1 MTGELLAGRY
11 QLEQELGRGGMA
23 TVFLALDLRLSRRVA
38 VKVLHPGLDARFTER
53 FRQEA
58 EVVASLQHPNVLAV
72 HDFGEDAVRGPFL
85 VCEWVQGVNL
95 RELARRLAPV
105 PPEAVALLGW
115 ELARALDAAHARGV
129 VHRDVKPE
137 NVLVAHGGPLKLA
150 DFGIAALADR
160 VRLTSTGA
168 VIGSLGY
175 MAPERIDTG
184 AWSPAS
190 DVYAVGVVLFE
201 LCTGTTPHAGE
212 GSARLAVSVMTRDAP
227 LLVEAAP
234 GTPVSLSTLV
244 ARCLARDARDR
255 PENGGALAH
264 ELEAVLRPWVG
275 APAEASRAFFEAP
288 ESSVL
293 RWREDRFQR
302 LMGEGRALLAAG
314 QGAQAARCLNA
325 ALALRPGAPEV
336 LALLRSRPMKKGL
349 GRRAWDAFPRSWAEH
364 KRPFL
369 TGVVIAGLL
378 GGLGAWAWR
387 ASEARTST
395 GATGPVPASATEAD
409 ATVLTAV
416 PRATAGGVPATSDAS
431 AAHSPDT
438 PAASGASAALAT
450 GSPAKSDASAA
461 FATGSRA
468 KPGASAALIPG
479 ADSAATT
486 AASAGHPN
494 GTGLPAT
501 NGDSAAP
508 VAVARLDSAVRPSRP
523 LNQATAGTPARA
535 ARPDAPG
542 RSSLAAPA
550 PLARPAQDSSQRP
563 VSGTELPV
571 RVPEAPDFATLTVVT
586 RPWAEVF
593 VDGQS
598 RGYTPRLRS
607 LRLSPGAHRIR
618 FANPLCEPVEEVL
631 EVAAGA
637 AVFREVSLQVRDAE
651 VTIVAPAA
659 SRVFVDGVEV
669 GVAPLHAPL
678 RLSHGGHLLSARD
691 PGGNVLRQSLDAVA
705 GSRTTVVLGAAP

>member
-85 VCEWVQGVNL
+85 VCEWVQGENL

-137 NVLVAHGGPLKLA
+137 NVLVARGGPLKLA
-150 DFGIAALADR
+150 DFGIAALAEDQA
-160 VRLTSTGA
+160 RLTSTGA
-168 VIGSLGY
+168 VIGSLAY

-201 LCTGTTPHAGE
+201 LCTGSTPHAGE

-227 LLVEAAP
+227 PLVEAAP
-234 GTPVSLSTLV
+234 GTPAPLSALV

-255 PENGGALAH
+255 PVEGGALAQ
-264 ELEAVLRPWVG
+264 ELEAVLRSWVG
-275 APAEASRAFFEAP
+275 APAEASRAFFQAP
-288 ESSVL
+288 ESSVA

-302 LMGEGRALLAAG
+302 LLGEGRALLVAG

-325 ALALRPGAPEV
+325 ALTLRPGAPEV
-336 LALLRSRPMKKGL
+336 LALLRSRPMKKGFV
-349 GRRAWDAFPRSWAEH
+349 RRAWDALPRSWAEH
-364 KRPFL
+364 RRGFL
-369 TGVVIAGLL
+369 TGVVLAGLL
-378 GGLGAWAWR
+378 GGLGTWAWR
-387 ASEARTST
+387 AGGSRTPTVANGLESALAPDLEAMVR
-395 GATGPVPASATEAD
+395 
-409 ATVLTAV
+409 TAV
-416 PRATAGGVPATSDAS
+416 PVAPDAGSPATSEDF
-431 AAHSPDT
+431 
-438 PAASGASAALAT
+438 AALV
-450 GSPAKSDASAA
+450 
-461 FATGSRA
+461 
-468 KPGASAALIPG
+468 PG
-479 ADSAATT
+479 ADSTATM
-486 AASAGHPN
+486 AASASAPPGA
-494 GTGLPAT
+494 GLPAT
-501 NGDSAAP
+501 SEDSAAP
-508 VAVARLDSAVRPSRP
+508 VAVARLDSAQRPSRP
-523 LNQATAGTPARA
+523 LHQAAAGTPVRA

-542 RSSLAAPA
+542 RSPRAAPA
-550 PLARPAQDSSQRP
+550 PLTRPAQDSPQRP
-563 VSGTELPV
+563 VSPEPTGTELPV
-571 RVPEAPDFATLTVVT
+571 RVPDAQDFATLTVVT

-598 RGYTPRLRS
+598 RGYTPRLRE
-607 LRLSPGAHRIR
+607 LRLSPGTHRLR

-637 AVFREVSLQVRDAE
+637 AVSREVSLRVRDAE

-669 GVAPLHAPL
+669 GVAPLREPL
-678 RLSHGGHLLSARD
+678 KLSHGGHLLSARD

-705 GSRTTVVLGAAP
+705 GSRTTVVLGSAP

>member
-95 RELARRLAPV
+95 RDLARRLAPV

-115 ELARALDAAHARGV
+115 ELARALEVAHVRGV

-160 VRLTSTGA
+160 ARLTSTGA

-227 LLVEAAP
+227 PLVEAAP
-234 GTPVSLSTLV
+234 GTPVALSTLV

-255 PENGGALAH
+255 PVDGGALAH

-288 ESSVL
+288 ESSVV

-395 GATGPVPASATEAD
+395 GATGPAPASATGAD

-431 AAHSPDT
+431 AAHSP
-438 PAASGASAALAT
+438 
-450 GSPAKSDASAA
+450 
-461 FATGSRA
+461 GSRA
-468 KPGASAALIPG
+468 KPGASAALVPG

-486 AASAGHPN
+486 VASAAHAGMSV
-494 GTGLPAT
+494 TSE
-501 NGDSAAP
+501 DSAAP
-508 VAVARLDSAVRPSRP
+508 VAVARLDSAVRPSRH
-523 LNQATAGTPARA
+523 LNQVTAGTPALA

-542 RSSLAAPA
+542 RPPRAA
-550 PLARPAQDSSQRP
+550 PLARPTQDSSQRP

>member
-23 TVFLALDLRLSRRVA
+23 TVFLAHDLRLSRRVA
-38 VKVLHPGLDARFTER
+38 VKVMHPGLDARLTER

-85 VCEWVQGVNL
+85 VCEWVQGENL
-95 RELARRLAPV
+95 RELARRLAPM

-137 NVLVAHGGPLKLA
+137 NVLVARGGPLKLA

-160 VRLTSTGA
+160 ARLTSTGA
-168 VIGSLGY
+168 VIGSLAY

-201 LCTGTTPHAGE
+201 LCVGTTPHAGE
-212 GSARLAVSVMTRDAP
+212 GSARLAVSVMTREAP
-227 LLVEAAP
+227 ALAEAAP
-234 GTPVSLSTLV
+234 GTPASLSALV

-255 PENGGALAH
+255 PVEGGALAR

-275 APAEASRAFFEAP
+275 APAEASRAFFQAP
-288 ESSVL
+288 ESSVA
-293 RWREDRFQR
+293 RWREDGFQR
-302 LMGEGRALLAAG
+302 LLNEGRALLAAG

-325 ALALRPGAPEV
+325 AMTLRPGAPEV
-336 LALLRSRPMKKGL
+336 LALLRSRPTRNGRV
-349 GRRAWDAFPRSWAEH
+349 RRAWAGH
-364 KRPFL
+364 KRGL
-369 TGVVIAGLL
+369 LAGVVLAGML
-378 GGLGAWAWR
+378 GGLGTWAWR
-387 ASEARTST
+387 AEGSRAST
-395 GATGPVPASATEAD
+395 VATGPTPSKASAE
-409 ATVLTAV
+409 
-416 PRATAGGVPATSDAS
+416 PA
-431 AAHSPDT
+431 
-438 PAASGASAALAT
+438 
-450 GSPAKSDASAA
+450 
-461 FATGSRA
+461 
-468 KPGASAALIPG
+468 PG
-479 ADSAATT
+479 ADPAATM
-486 AASAGHPN
+486 ADSASLPSGAGR
-494 GTGLPAT
+494 PAT
-501 NGDSAAP
+501 DEDSAAP
-508 VAVARLDSAVRPSRP
+508 VAVTRLDVAERSLRPM
-523 LNQATAGTPARA
+523 NQTSAGTQVRA
-535 ARPDAPG
+535 ARPEVPG
-542 RSSLAAPA
+542 RSSKAASAPRARSAQDASQRPA
-550 PLARPAQDSSQRP
+550 PLEHTGDD
-563 VSGTELPV
+563 VPV
-571 RVPEAPDFATLTVVT
+571 RVPDALDFATLTVTT

-598 RGYTPRLRS
+598 RGYTPRLRE
-607 LRLSPGAHRIR
+607 LRLSPGSHRLH

-637 AVFREVSLQVRDAE
+637 AVSREVALRVRDAE

-669 GVAPLHAPL
+669 GVAPLRAPL
-678 RLSHGGHLLSARD
+678 KLTHGGHLLSARD

-705 GSRTTVVLGAAP
+705 GSRTTVVLGSAP

>member
-23 TVFLALDLRLSRRVA
+23 TVFLAHDLRLSRRVA
-38 VKVLHPGLDARFTER
+38 VKVLHPGLDTRFTER

-72 HDFGEDAVRGPFL
+72 HDFGEDSVRGPFL
-85 VCEWVQGVNL
+85 VCEWVQGENL

-115 ELARALDAAHARGV
+115 ELARALEAAHARGV

-137 NVLVAHGGPLKLA
+137 NVLVAQGGPLKLA

-160 VRLTSTGA
+160 ARLTSTGA
-168 VIGSLGY
+168 VIGSLAY

-201 LCTGTTPHAGE
+201 LCVGTTPHAGE

-227 LLVEAAP
+227 LLAEAAP
-234 GTPVSLSTLV
+234 GTPASLSALV

-255 PENGGALAH
+255 PMEGGALAR

-275 APAEASRAFFEAP
+275 APSEASRAFFQAP
-288 ESSVL
+288 ESSVA

-302 LMGEGRALLAAG
+302 LLDEGRALLAAG

-325 ALALRPGAPEV
+325 AMALRPGAPEV
-336 LALLRSRPMKKGL
+336 LALLRSRPTKNGL
-349 GRRAWDAFPRSWAEH
+349 AGRAWAEH
-364 KRPFL
+364 KRGL
-369 TGVVIAGLL
+369 LAGVALAGML
-378 GGLGAWAWR
+378 GGLGMWAWHGSR
-387 ASEARTST
+387 ASTV
-395 GATGPVPASATEAD
+395 ATGPAPGSD
-409 ATVLTAV
+409 ATVPTAG
-416 PRATAGGVPATSDAS
+416 PQATALGTPATLGASAATSNVSAAPAPADGSAATLDAS
-431 AAHSPDT
+431 AAVEGPSRSLNQAAVGTQVRTARPE
-438 PAASGASAALAT
+438 ASGRSL
-450 GSPAKSDASAA
+450 
-461 FATGSRA
+461 R
-468 KPGASAALIPG
+468 
-479 ADSAATT
+479 
-486 AASAGHPN
+486 AASAPI
-494 GTGLPAT
+494 
-501 NGDSAAP
+501 
-508 VAVARLDSAVRPSRP
+508 ARS
-523 LNQATAGTPARA
+523 
-535 ARPDAPG
+535 
-542 RSSLAAPA
+542 
-550 PLARPAQDSSQRP
+550 AQDSSRRPSSP
-563 VSGTELPV
+563 VSTGDDVPV
-571 RVPEAPDFATLTVVT
+571 RVPDAQDFATLTVTT

-598 RGYTPRLRS
+598 RGYTPRLRE
-607 LRLSPGAHRIR
+607 LRLSPGSHRLR

-631 EVAAGA
+631 EVTAGT
-637 AVFREVSLQVRDAE
+637 AVSREVALRVRDAE
-651 VTIVAPAA
+651 VTIVAPVA

-669 GVAPLHAPL
+669 GVAPLRDPL
-678 RLSHGGHLLSARD
+678 KLSHGRHLLSARD

-705 GSRTTVVLGAAP
+705 GSRTTVVLGAAQ

>member
-23 TVFLALDLRLSRRVA
+23 TVFLARDLRLSRRVA
-38 VKVLHPGLDARFTER
+38 VKMLHPGMEARLTER

-85 VCEWVQGVNL
+85 VCEWVQGENL

-115 ELARALDAAHARGV
+115 ELARALEAAHARGV

-137 NVLVAHGGPLKLA
+137 NVLVARGGPLKLA

-160 VRLTSTGA
+160 ARLTSTGA
-168 VIGSLGY
+168 VIGSLAY

-227 LLVEAAP
+227 SLLEVAP
-234 GTPVSLSTLV
+234 GTPAPLGALV

-255 PENGGALAH
+255 PADGAALVQ

-275 APAEASRAFFEAP
+275 APAEASRAFFAAP
-288 ESSVL
+288 EASVA
-293 RWREDRFQR
+293 RWREDGFQR
-302 LMGEGRALLAAG
+302 LLNEGRALLAAG

-325 ALALRPGAPEV
+325 ALTLQPGAPEV

-349 GRRAWDAFPRSWAEH
+349 VRRAWDA
-364 KRPFL
+364 RPGRAKGL
-369 TGVVIAGLL
+369 VAGVVLAGVL
-378 GGLGAWAWR
+378 GSLGTWGWR
-387 ASEARTST
+387 SRERAEGSGASTVATSV
-395 GATGPVPASATEAD
+395 PPASVASSN
-409 ATVLTAV
+409 TV
-416 PRATAGGVPATSDAS
+416 DAS
-431 AAHSPDT
+431 ARPSGVAPNARDGASVPPASVVSSNTVEAAAPPPGMAPNAMRGKPVASASVASTNAGAFGT
-438 PAASGASAALAT
+438 PSRAASPPT
-450 GSPAKSDASAA
+450 
-461 FATGSRA
+461 RE
-468 KPGASAALIPG
+468 
-479 ADSAATT
+479 
-486 AASAGHPN
+486 
-494 GTGLPAT
+494 
-501 NGDSAAP
+501 
-508 VAVARLDSAVRPSRP
+508 
-523 LNQATAGTPARA
+523 TAGTSRPQG
-535 ARPDAPG
+535 ARPGTTNA
-542 RSSLAAPA
+542 
-550 PLARPAQDSSQRP
+550 
-563 VSGTELPV
+563 VSGEDLPV
-571 RVPEAPDFATLTVVT
+571 RVPDAEDFATLSVAT

-598 RGYTPRLRS
+598 RGYTPRLRE
-607 LRLSPGAHRIR
+607 LRLAPGTHRLR
-618 FANPLCEPVEEVL
+618 FHNPLCEPVEEVL
-631 EVAAGA
+631 EVAAGE
-637 AVFREVSLQVRDAE
+637 AVSREVSLRVRDAE

-669 GVAPLHAPL
+669 GVAPLPAPVKL
-678 RLSHGGHLLSARD
+678 THGGHLVSARD
-691 PGGNVLRQSLDAVA
+691 PGGNVLRQSLNAVA
-705 GSRTTVVLGAAP
+705 GSRTTVVLETSP

>member
-72 HDFGEDAVRGPFL
+72 HDLGEDAVRGPFL
-85 VCEWVQGVNL
+85 VCEWVQGENL
-95 RELARRLAPV
+95 RELARRLAPL

-137 NVLVAHGGPLKLA
+137 NVLVARGGPLKLA
-150 DFGIAALADR
+150 DFGIAALADQA
-160 VRLTSTGA
+160 RLTSTGA
-168 VIGSLGY
+168 VIGSLPY
-175 MAPERIDTG
+175 MAPERMDTG

-201 LCTGTTPHAGE
+201 LCTGSTPHAGE

-227 LLVEAAP
+227 PLVEAAP
-234 GTPVSLSTLV
+234 GTPAPLSALV

-255 PENGGALAH
+255 PGEGGALAQ

-275 APAEASRAFFEAP
+275 APAEASRAFFQAP
-288 ESSVL
+288 ESCVA

-302 LMGEGRALLAAG
+302 LLGEGRALLAAG
-314 QGAQAARCLNA
+314 QGARAARCLNA

-336 LALLRSRPMKKGL
+336 LALLRSRPMRKGL
-349 GRRAWDAFPRSWAEH
+349 ARSAWEALPRSWAEH
-364 KRPFL
+364 KRAFL
-369 TGVVIAGLL
+369 AALVLAAVS
-378 GGLGAWAWR
+378 GGLGPWAWR
-387 ASEARTST
+387 AGGARSPAV
-395 GATGPVPASATEAD
+395 ATGQASAPATDSD
-409 ATVLTAV
+409 ATVQTAV
-416 PRATAGGVPATSDAS
+416 PVAPAAGSPATSEDL
-431 AAHSPDT
+431 AALAPGDDST
-438 PAASGASAALAT
+438 ATNAVSAALAP
-450 GSPAKSDASAA
+450 GDDAT
-461 FATGSRA
+461 ATM
-468 KPGASAALIPG
+468 
-479 ADSAATT
+479 
-486 AASAGHPN
+486 AASASAPPGA
-494 GTGLPAT
+494 GLPAT
-501 NGDSAAP
+501 SEASAAP
-508 VAVARLDSAVRPSRP
+508 VAVARLDSAQSPSRP
-523 LNQATAGTPARA
+523 LPQAAAGTPVRG
-535 ARPDAPG
+535 ARPEAPG
-542 RSSLAAPA
+542 RSPRAAPA
-550 PLARPAQDSSQRP
+550 PLARPAQDSLQRP
-563 VSGTELPV
+563 VSPEPPGDELPV
-571 RVPEAPDFATLTVVT
+571 RVPEARDFATLTVAT

-598 RGYTPRLRS
+598 RGYTPRLRE
-607 LRLSPGAHRIR
+607 LRLSPGTHRLR

-637 AVFREVSLQVRDAE
+637 AAFREVSLRVRDAE
-651 VTIVAPAA
+651 VTLVAPAA

-669 GVAPLHAPL
+669 GVAPLRDPL
-678 RLSHGGHLLSARD
+678 KLSHGVHLLSVRD
-691 PGGNVLRQSLDAVA
+691 PGGHVLRQSLDAVA
-705 GSRTTVVLGAAP
+705 GTHTTIVLGAAP